1 MKGIIKSIG
10 IAGILTLSLVSNV
23 YATEGKKS
31 ISKSVLESEEN
42 EFLTSIEQEYI
53 EGDNKYHLLGYSKQD
68 DKENTKSVTAYQTD
82 IISSN
87 QKEKILTHFGENLKY
102 DDGIYAGTIPIKDY
116 EIRTI
121 NNGKYEII
129 DEKSIEFE
137 KYNKNDLNNIE
148 KEKVIN
154 GVTYYLINVVWEN
167 DEIEIID
174 NQEVPLSYKGKMIYQ
189 TILQKNYP
197 FDYEVTLSY
206 EGIVE
211 KKEPIYVYTIEY
223 ERIEEKV
230 TEENK
235 EKNLPVIIV
244 SGLGLAIIVIY
255 LISGKT
261 VKVYNKTDKG
271 FKLIK
276 IVKLSK
282 KHNQIN
288 INNSRHKIRT
298 NMYAIKTSK
307 RFYNK
312 NKDMLIKVKKENILK
327 NVYLNNTYIEF
338 ILG

>member
-197 FDYEVTLSY
+197 FDYEVTVSY

-211 KKEPIYVYTIEY
+211 TIEY
-223 ERIEEKV
+223 EMIEEKV

-298 NMYAIKTSK
+298 NMYAIKTS
-307 RFYNK
+307 
-312 NKDMLIKVKKENILK
+312 
-327 NVYLNNTYIEF
+327 
-338 ILG
+338 